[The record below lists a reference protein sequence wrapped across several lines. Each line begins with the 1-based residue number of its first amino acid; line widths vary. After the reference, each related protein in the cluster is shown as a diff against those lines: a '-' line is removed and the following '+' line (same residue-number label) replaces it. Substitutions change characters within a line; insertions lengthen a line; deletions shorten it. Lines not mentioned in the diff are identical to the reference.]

1 MGPCRSAQTSI
12 RVCVCVCVCVCVYVC
27 VIVHAFVPVHV
38 SMNEQMCACMCTY
51 GQVAMAKRNVMVLDV
66 GLKGDNMRLQ
76 MVAGERFAII
86 DAVCALAAAE
96 GALLQPPSG
105 QP

>member
-1 MGPCRSAQTSI
+1 M
-12 RVCVCVCVCVCVYVC
+12 
-27 VIVHAFVPVHV
+27 IVHAFVPVHV
-38 SMNEQMCACMCTY
+38 SMNKQMCACMCTVTY

-96 GALLQPPSG
+96 GAAAEGGRL
-105 QP
+105 